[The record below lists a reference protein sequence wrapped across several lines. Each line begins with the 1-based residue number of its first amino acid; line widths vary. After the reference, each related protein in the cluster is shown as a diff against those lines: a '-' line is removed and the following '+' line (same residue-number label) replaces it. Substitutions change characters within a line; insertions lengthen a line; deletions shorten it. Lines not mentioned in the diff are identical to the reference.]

1 MPPPSTRRPGFSRR
15 AQYGLFI
22 SYVIAVG
29 GVLFAG
35 LLLII
40 AIVDPTGF
48 NALKGVALDVTSPVT
63 SGGRSVVRF
72 FGGISDSVGNYV
84 QAGGQN
90 AELKRR
96 LQESRRK
103 LIQAQATELE
113 NKRLKALLKL
123 TGETGNP
130 IAVTRIVGSS
140 FASVRRL
147 ATLSA
152 GASEGVQPG
161 QPVRSADGLVGRVIE
176 TGRWGSRVLLVGDS
190 SSNVPVRLV
199 RDGTVAIATG
209 HGDGTIDLKTLELGE
224 NPFRR
229 GDVLVTSGVGGVY
242 PPDIP
247 VAVVVSVQGDRI
259 VAKPL
264 ADPANVEYA
273 IVLPVYQPLADVP
286 LTEATESALRGSG
299 Q

>member
-1 MPPPSTRRPGFSRR
+1 MTAAISESETPSGLRYASNPAKPR
-15 AQYGLFI
+15 AR
-22 SYVIAVG
+22 SSPSNS
-29 GVLFAG
+29 
-35 LLLII
+35 
-40 AIVDPTGF
+40 PT
-48 NALKGVALDVTSPVT
+48 T
-63 SGGRSVVRF
+63 SVV
-72 FGGISDSVGNYV
+72 
-84 QAGGQN
+84 
-90 AELKRR
+90 
-96 LQESRRK
+96 
-103 LIQAQATELE
+103 ATSAR
-113 NKRLKALLKL
+113 N
-123 TGETGNP
+123 T
-130 IAVTRIVGSS
+130 
-140 FASVRRL
+140 ASVRRL

-190 SSNVPVRLV
+190 ASNVPVRLV
-199 RDGTVAIATG
+199 RDGTAAIATG

-247 VAVVVSVQGDRI
+247 VAVVVAVQGDRT

-264 ADPANVEYA
+264 ADPGNVEYA
-273 IVLPVYQPLADVP
+273 IVLPVYQPLADTP
-286 LTEATESALRGSG
+286 LTEATESALRGAG